1 MGLDIY
7 LYKIIDNG
15 DEFHMFEGIAS
26 EKAKQFLGLMMLVIF
41 SFGVA
46 VGTLIEK

>member
-1 MGLDIY
+1 MFYFFIFLSIVFMAIA
-7 LYKIIDNG
+7 LRWHDNQ
-15 DEFHMFEGIAS
+15 
-26 EKAKQFLGLMMLVIF
+26 KTVVQFLWLIMLAVF

>member
-1 MGLDIY
+1 MFYFFIFLSIVFMAIALRY
-7 LYKIIDNG
+7 DNQ
-15 DEFHMFEGIAS
+15 
-26 EKAKQFLGLMMLVIF
+26 KTVVQFLWLIMLAVF

>member
-1 MGLDIY
+1 MFYFFLLLSVLFFVIALRWY
-7 LYKIIDNG
+7 DNP
-15 DEFHMFEGIAS
+15 
-26 EKAKQFLGLMMLVIF
+26 KTVVQFLGLMMLAVF

>member
-1 MGLDIY
+1 MVIALKWY
-7 LYKIIDNG
+7 DNPKTV
-15 DEFHMFEGIAS
+15 I
-26 EKAKQFLGLMMLVIF
+26 QFLGLMMLAIF